1 MSGKM
6 SRKLLGATFRKS
18 QGPPQL
24 NGQSS
29 PRRFLSLQV
38 GSAVALG
45 FVLAFAFVSWRP
57 VRARAEEVVAL
68 KRIQSSAAPANV
80 PADLVITNAVIATM
94 DENHPRASMIA
105 IRGETIVAVAFNISD
120 AIKSEQAPEVEAL
133 IGPNTRVIDLHKQ
146 FVMPGFNDAHLHL
159 FSAAYAK
166 LEIDF
171 TGVKSVAE
179 LQQRI
184 RDRLKDYKPGE
195 WILGRGWD
203 HTLWPE
209 KKFPS
214 RQDLDAVSTKYPMIF
229 GRLDGHVAV
238 ANSRA
243 LKLAGITRST
253 PDPPGG
259 RIERDPQSGEP
270 TGMLEE
276 DAAMNLVYH
285 RVPAFSLE
293 RRRRAFELAMDE
305 AVQYGVTS
313 VQDNSVF
320 DTDDSA
326 NFGWQNFLVMDQLK
340 REGKLKFRV
349 TEWLPFRA
357 PLSRLEEMRRI
368 GGSSN
373 AENPGDA
380 WLKTGQL
387 KLVLDGSLGSRT
399 AAMLAPYSDDP
410 TNSGILS
417 MDPEQLKQ
425 MAIERDRAG
434 FQLAF
439 HAIGDR
445 ANRVTLDTFA
455 AVFDA
460 NGPRDRRDRI
470 EHAQVVESTDFARF
484 GKLNVIASMQ
494 PAHLLDDARWAA
506 DRLGPERVRGAYAW
520 RSMERNGVRL
530 AFGTDY
536 PVIPINPL
544 RGIYAC
550 VTRQLVDGT
559 PKRGWQPQQRL
570 HANECFL
577 AYTVGSAY
585 AQFEEKRKGTI
596 APGMLADIIVYPKD
610 LNQTQPENI
619 LKTPVVMTIVGGKIV
634 YQQAQP

>member
-1 MSGKM
+1 MF
-6 SRKLLGATFRKS
+6 RKLLGTTFRKS
-18 QGPPQL
+18 RVSPPRHR
-24 NGQSS
+24 QSS
-29 PRRFLSLQV
+29 RQGFLSLHV
-38 GSAVALG
+38 GNAAAIAL
-45 FVLAFAFVSWRP
+45 VLASASVSWRP
-57 VRARAEEVVAL
+57 IGARAGESVAL
-68 KRIQSSAAPANV
+68 ERNQSATAPAKV
-80 PADLVITNAVIATM
+80 PADLVITNAIVATM

-146 FVMPGFNDAHLHL
+146 FVMPGFNDAHVHL
-159 FSAAYAK
+159 FAAAYAK
-166 LEIDF
+166 LQIDF
-171 TGVKSVAE
+171 TGFKSVAE
-179 LQQRI
+179 IQQLI

-203 HTLWPE
+203 HTLWHE

-229 GRLDGHVAV
+229 GRLDGHVAI

-243 LKLAGITRST
+243 LKIAGITRST

-259 RIERDPQSGEP
+259 HIEHDPKSGEP

-276 DAAMNLVYH
+276 DAAMNLVYQ

-293 RRRRAFELAMDE
+293 QRRRAFELAMEE

-320 DTDDSA
+320 DADDSA
-326 NFGWQNFLVMDQLK
+326 NFGWQNFLVMEQLK
-340 REGKLKFRV
+340 REGKLKFRIS
-349 TEWLPFRA
+349 EWLPFRA
-357 PLSRLEEMRRI
+357 PLSRLEEMRRVD
-368 GGSSN
+368 GSST
-373 AENPGDA
+373 AENSGDP
-380 WLKTGQL
+380 WLKTGEL
-387 KLVLDGSLGSRT
+387 KLILDGSLGSRT
-399 AAMLAPYSDDP
+399 AAMLASYSDDP
-410 TNSGILS
+410 NNAGILS
-417 MDPEQLKQ
+417 IDPEQLKQ

-434 FQLAF
+434 FQLGF

-445 ANRVTLDTFA
+445 ANRVALDTFA
-455 AVFDA
+455 AVLEA

-520 RSMERNGVRL
+520 RTMERDGVCL

-550 VTRQLVDGT
+550 VTRQLTDGT
-559 PKRGWQPQQRL
+559 PKRGWQPQERL
-570 HANECFL
+570 HANECFR
-577 AYTVGSAY
+577 AYTVGSAF
-585 AQFEEKRKGTI
+585 AQFEEQRKGTI

-610 LNQTQPENI
+610 LNETRPEDI
-619 LKTPVVMTIVGGKIV
+619 LKTPVVMTIVGGTIV

>member
-1 MSGKM
+1 MF
-6 SRKLLGATFRKS
+6 RTLLGMTVRKS
-18 QGPPQL
+18 EIHPQSDQR
-24 NGQSS
+24 NS
-29 PRRFLSLQV
+29 PRRFLSLNV
-38 GSAVALG
+38 VSAALLAI
-45 FVLAFAFVSWRP
+45 VIAFAFVSRRP
-57 VRARAEEVVAL
+57 IRARAGEAHAP
-68 KRIQSSAAPANV
+68 KPTRSSTAPARV
-80 PADLVITNAVIATM
+80 PADLVITNAVIATL

-146 FVMPGFNDAHLHL
+146 FVMPGFNDAHVHL

-166 LEIDF
+166 VEIEF

-214 RQDLDAVSTKYPMIF
+214 RQDLDAVSTKNPMF
-229 GRLDGHVAV
+229 CGRLDGHVAI

-243 LKLAGITRST
+243 LKIAGITRST

-259 RIERDPQSGEP
+259 HIERDPQSGEP

-293 RRRRAFELAMDE
+293 QRRRAFELAMDE

-320 DTDDSA
+320 DADDSA
-326 NFGWQNFLVMDQLK
+326 NFGWQNFLVMDQLR

-349 TEWLPFRA
+349 TEGLPFRA
-357 PLSRLEEMRRI
+357 PLPSLEEMRRAG
-368 GGSSN
+368 GGSS

-387 KLVLDGSLGSRT
+387 KLILDGSLGSRT
-399 AAMLAPYSDDP
+399 AAMLVPYSDDP
-410 TNSGILS
+410 NTSGILS
-417 MDPEQLKQ
+417 IDAEQLKQ
-425 MAIERDRAG
+425 MAIERYPAG
-434 FQLAF
+434 FQLGF

-445 ANRVTLDTFA
+445 ANHVALDTFA
-455 AVFDA
+455 AVLEA

-550 VTRQLVDGT
+550 VTRRLTDGT
-559 PKRGWQPQQRL
+559 PKRGWQPQEHL
-570 HANECFL
+570 HANECFR

-596 APGMLADIIVYPKD
+596 ASGMLADIVVYPND
-610 LNQTQPENI
+610 LNQTQPEEI
-619 LKTPVVMTIVGGKIV
+619 LKIPVVMTIVGGKIV